1 MAFYFQDATLLKR
14 SNNSVDLP
22 KNCFKRNY
30 YQLAFEVTMWVYIK
44 KMFKHAD
51 WVVAYLTVSKNTQY
65 MYVCNLCIQKPILY
79 IPNVNTPV

>member
-1 MAFYFQDATLLKR
+1 
-14 SNNSVDLP
+14 
-22 KNCFKRNY
+22 
-30 YQLAFEVTMWVYIK
+30 MWVYIK